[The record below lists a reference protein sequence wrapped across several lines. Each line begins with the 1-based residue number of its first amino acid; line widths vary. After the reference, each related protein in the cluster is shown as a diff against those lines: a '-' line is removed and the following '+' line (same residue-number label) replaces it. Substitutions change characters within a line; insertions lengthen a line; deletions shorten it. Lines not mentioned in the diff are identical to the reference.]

1 MWKATNLLGEPLSRM
16 TRQALR
22 VGHQSDID
30 YFPECA
36 SGRVHQETRI
46 NTGVDLAAP
55 QGFEPRYAD
64 PESAVLPLNEGAAT
78 KRKMLRPFDF
88 RGAVDV
94 GQLDHPKKQSL
105 PRIQPKWRKP
115 AQKSGQLRRRPRQ
128 TKMSGCSLV
137 SSFST
142 PYWFQVCAANS
153 QTEKLASA

>member
-64 PESAVLPLNEGAAT
+64 PESAVLPLNEGATT
-78 KRKMLRPFDF
+78 KLFIRLRFPVKLLC
-88 RGAVDV
+88 RECVMSV
-94 GQLDHPKKQSL
+94 
-105 PRIQPKWRKP
+105 
-115 AQKSGQLRRRPRQ
+115 RQ
-128 TKMSGCSLV
+128 TVLV
-137 SSFST
+137 
-142 PYWFQVCAANS
+142 
-153 QTEKLASA
+153 